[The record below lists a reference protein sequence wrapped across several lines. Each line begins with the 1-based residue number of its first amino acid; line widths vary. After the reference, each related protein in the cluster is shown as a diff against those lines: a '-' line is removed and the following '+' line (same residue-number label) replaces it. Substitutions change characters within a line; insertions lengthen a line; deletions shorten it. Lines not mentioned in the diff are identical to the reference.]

1 MNSFLLYL
9 TQLRDSL
16 HVHALPALP
25 QTSVLLLSTRYQS
38 LSVLGAG
45 AKAKLCKKK
54 KKKSEMAKIFLT
66 IFVTIYFL
74 ILFLRR
80 TQKLLAKNAGFIVL
94 IWKSSI
100 T

>member
-1 MNSFLLYL
+1 LNSFLLYL

-54 KKKSEMAKIFLT
+54 KSEMAKTFLT

>member
-54 KKKSEMAKIFLT
+54 KSEMAKIFLT

>member
-1 MNSFLLYL
+1 MYMHSSPPPDICSASQHQVPESECVGSWGKGETL
-9 TQLRDSL
+9 
-16 HVHALPALP
+16 
-25 QTSVLLLSTRYQS
+25 
-38 LSVLGAG
+38 
-45 AKAKLCKKK
+45 KKK